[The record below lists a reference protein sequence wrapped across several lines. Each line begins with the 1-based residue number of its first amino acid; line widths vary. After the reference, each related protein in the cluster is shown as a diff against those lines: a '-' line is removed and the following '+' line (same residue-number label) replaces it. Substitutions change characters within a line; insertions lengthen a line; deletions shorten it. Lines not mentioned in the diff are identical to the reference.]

1 MVSKEFLERLN
12 IKNIYFRSFDGI
24 TTLLCIETFSAEKT
38 TVVCGSELQEQGILT
53 IDTEDKNTL
62 LKNRIEIFVSVIK
75 DFSMNNSFTLFFEDP
90 LPQKFRQEVENI
102 NSIQKKSEKRKEFR
116 YDIGMN
122 GWNTFGLIRPGQ
134 LLLFAN
140 GSTKCIISNASIH
153 GVMLTGNRTMI
164 KIGDKASLI
173 CYFVKET
180 LKLPGIIISADSV
193 SGGYFRYSLRFLEP
207 LSLSWCNHILDYGDY
222 LENLICYD

>member
-12 IKNIYFRSFDGI
+12 IKNIYFRSFGGI
-24 TTLLCIETFSAEKT
+24 TTLLCLEAFSTEKA
-38 TVVCGSELQEQGILT
+38 TVVCGNELPENGILT
-53 IDTEDKNTL
+53 IDTEDKTTL
-62 LKNRIEIFVSVIK
+62 HKHRIEIFVSVIK
-75 DFSMNNSFTLFFEDP
+75 DFSMNNSFTLFYEDP
-90 LPQKFRQEVENI
+90 LPQEFGQEVENI
-102 NSIQKKSEKRKEFR
+102 NSIQKKSENRKEFR
-116 YDIGMN
+116 YDIGMT
-122 GWNTFGLIRPGQ
+122 GWNTFGLTKPDQ

-140 GSTKCIISNASIH
+140 GSAKCIISNASIH
-153 GVMLTGNRTMI
+153 GVMLTGNRAMI

-173 CYFVKET
+173 CNFTEET
-180 LKLPGIIISADSV
+180 LKLPGIVISADSV